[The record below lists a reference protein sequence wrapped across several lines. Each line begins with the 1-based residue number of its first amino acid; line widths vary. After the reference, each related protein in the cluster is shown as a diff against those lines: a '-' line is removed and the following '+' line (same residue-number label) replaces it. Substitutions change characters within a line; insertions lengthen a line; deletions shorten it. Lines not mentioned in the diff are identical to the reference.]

1 MPLSVPEPTRRATVT
16 ETRHLVLYVVLDNYK
31 IVYEFSDEDCTARV
45 RILRPGEGSLLR
57 QDQIR
62 RGQGEQVICATIE
75 CGDKP
80 VDIDLDFGDTEDAPI
95 LLAQTVEALAGF
107 YHAEDVGSP
116 NRKVLRMFHARATKM
131 RASGLTKL
139 ATA

>member
-1 MPLSVPEPTRRATVT
+1 MPLSVPEPARGATVT
-16 ETRHLVLYVVLDNYK
+16 EVRNLVLFVELDNYK

-45 RILRPGEGSLLR
+45 RILRPREGSLLKF
-57 QDQIR
+57 DIIR
-62 RGQGEQVICATIE
+62 RREGLQVIKADIE

-80 VDIDLDFGDTEDAPI
+80 IDIELDFGDTEDALT

-116 NRKVLRMFHARATKM
+116 NRKVLRMFHRRAAKM
-131 RASGLTKL
+131 RFAGLTKL